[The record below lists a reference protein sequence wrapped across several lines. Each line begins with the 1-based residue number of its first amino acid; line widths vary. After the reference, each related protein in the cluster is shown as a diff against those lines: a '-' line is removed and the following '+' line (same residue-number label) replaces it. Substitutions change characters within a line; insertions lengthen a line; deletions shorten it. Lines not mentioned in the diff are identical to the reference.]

1 MAEGARYLEA
11 PKGLVSLLSLNL
23 ANKIVSDA
31 FYTRLPPGKHT
42 LSTNLT
48 RVRHECWR
56 RQIGRPHRLGHRAV
70 NRILHACHDRHGI
83 AFLYRRLDGALPIVV
98 GLVK

>member
-31 FYTRLPPGKHT
+31 FYKTPSLQT
-42 LSTNLT
+42 YLVDQLD
-48 RVRHECWR
+48 
-56 RQIGRPHRLGHRAV
+56 QRA
-70 NRILHACHDRHGI
+70 A
-83 AFLYRRLDGALPIVV
+83 
-98 GLVK
+98 